1 MPSSGVQAVERLT
14 ATPQSVADLA
24 AHTAFLAQCHK
35 ARPEMDALC
44 DDVVAHYDLCQDL
57 GIALDPVEVERV
69 ASLGDDYQRVQ
80 DAMWSAETGREH
92 HVVRFA
98 IDLHRQVR
106 VLSMHVFFACGHDC
120 LVRRYS
126 VRMSG
131 LKSNLALLSNCALS
145 AQGYILLGIYD

>member
-1 MPSSGVQAVERLT
+1 MERRT

-24 AHTAFLAQCHK
+24 AHTAFLVQCHK

-92 HVVRFA
+92 HVARFA
-98 IDLHRQVR
+98 TDLHRQVR
-106 VLSMHVFFACGHDC
+106 APCMCI
-120 LVRRYS
+120 LVAG
-126 VRMSG
+126 MFG
-131 LKSNLALLSNCALS
+131 L
-145 AQGYILLGIYD
+145 